1 MNRQR
6 FFDHHSATWDE
17 ESHPDLDARLRRVV
31 ADASLEAGHRVL
43 DLGAGAG
50 VLIPHLLHVVKLGG
64 RLIAVDLSEPMLR
77 RAQSKHPT
85 ANLLLVQADAHHL
98 PLPDNALDRVICN
111 AALPHFENH
120 AESLREMA
128 RVLRPGALLIIS
140 HPIGRAA
147 VNALHRRAGGPVS
160 MDRVPPPD
168 AMAGLLCDAG
178 LSSITVTDEPDFY
191 LARARKPDPQA

>member
-6 FFDHHSATWDE
+6 FFDSHSETWDE
-17 ESHPDLDARLRRVV
+17 EQHPDLDARLRRVV
-31 ADASLEAGHRVL
+31 ANASLEAGHRVL
-43 DLGAGAG
+43 DLGTGAG
-50 VLIPHLLHVVKLGG
+50 VLISHLFDAVKLGG
-64 RLIAVDLSEPMLR
+64 RLIAVDLSAPMLR
-77 RAQSKHPT
+77 RAQTKHHT

-98 PLPDNALDRVICN
+98 PLRDNALDRVICN
-111 AALPHFENH
+111 AALPHFENR

-128 RVLRPGALLIIS
+128 RVMRPSALLIIS

-168 AMAGLLCDAG
+168 AMAALLRDAG
-178 LSSITVTDEPDFY
+178 LTSITVTDEPEFY
-191 LARARKPDPQA
+191 LARAQKA